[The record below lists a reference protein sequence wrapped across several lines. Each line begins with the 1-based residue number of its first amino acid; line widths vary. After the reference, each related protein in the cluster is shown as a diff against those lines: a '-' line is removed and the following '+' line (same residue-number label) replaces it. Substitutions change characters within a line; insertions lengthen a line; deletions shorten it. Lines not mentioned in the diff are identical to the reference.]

1 MDVIDM
7 MPQKCGKR
15 VASTLRFSLVLIF
28 LYTCALVCVIKSR
41 YKKRANMRCP
51 ELLWAPSTSVWSRE
65 TTKRP
70 PSPEGFF
77 PVLPLLA
84 LLFFAMAA
92 APNGHT
98 TVGCSLT
105 VAVGCLLGCFLSERP
120 NGVSRVVQNRLNG
133 SKQSHM
139 SKLRTVV
146 RLHGDMGPHAA
157 WYWWKSSSTQ
167 IVLGCAWLCHQTQK
181 LPLSGNFQD
190 NNFLEMPWLKES
202 RKLPYCTHQ
211 TPLEIHSGSERAF
224 ALLIAEVLWISNI
237 SVPLFLAFA
246 LKNVQVP
253 CALDILFWDR
263 SLWAIPSGKL
273 GTSSDN
279 TVKDHN

>member
-1 MDVIDM
+1 

-98 TVGCSLT
+98 TVGCSLA

-146 RLHGDMGPHAA
+146 RLHGDMGAPCCLVLMEIKLHSNCLGLCMAVPSNTKA
-157 WYWWKSSSTQ
+157 PPLWEFSGQ
-167 IVLGCAWLCHQTQK
+167 IT
-181 LPLSGNFQD
+181 F
-190 NNFLEMPWLKES
+190 
-202 RKLPYCTHQ
+202 
-211 TPLEIHSGSERAF
+211 
-224 ALLIAEVLWISNI
+224 
-237 SVPLFLAFA
+237 
-246 LKNVQVP
+246 
-253 CALDILFWDR
+253 
-263 SLWAIPSGKL
+263 
-273 GTSSDN
+273 
-279 TVKDHN
+279 